1 MQPLVLGMRSGAEQG
16 VEASFLPWMVWMVGQ
31 AAPWWCWFL
40 VPPGWHF
47 VPRQNKDSGWP
58 GLCFLSV

>member
-16 VEASFLPWMVWMVGQ
+16 AEASFLSWMVWMVGQ

-40 VPPGWHF
+40 VPPGCHF
-47 VPRQNKDSGWP
+47 VP
-58 GLCFLSV
+58 